1 MTLATVA
8 GYDVT
13 AANYPHRPSSGQI
26 AFYVTGSSDIQ
37 STPAMRTAHP
47 NAITINQSNTDANVI
62 ADEYDVETGALTP
75 AQLPGLV
82 RNAQAAWLTGNGRR
96 RPVAYVN
103 QSNKTTVVNAL
114 VAAKVTNVG
123 LHIADYSLTEAQAIN
138 LLQSSNGPYPV
149 VGYQYNDAGEY
160 DEDVWLESWV
170 NDVSTPDVWHGVA
183 VVMRDGTAAGEGK
196 YWVVPIESVDQGVT
210 YTPTGPGEAK

>member
-13 AANYPHRPSSGQI
+13 AKNYARRPPSGQ
-26 AFYVTGSSDIQ
+26 AALYVTGTSDIIA
-37 STPAMRTAHP
+37 TPAMLKENPH
-47 NAITINQSNTDANVI
+47 AITINQSGANVI
-62 ADEYDVETGALTP
+62 ADEYDVETGAITP
-75 AQLPGLV
+75 AQLPGLI

-103 QSNKTTVVNAL
+103 QSNKTAVVNAL
-114 VAAKVTNVG
+114 TSAKITNVG
-123 LHIADYSLTEAQAIN
+123 LHIADYSLTEAQAIT
-138 LLQSSNGPYPV
+138 LLQMSNGPYPV
-149 VGYQYNDAGEY
+149 IGYQYNDAGEY

-170 NDVSTPDVWHGVA
+170 NDVSTTDVWHGVA
-183 VVMRDGTAAGEGK
+183 IVMKDGTESGEGK

>member
-26 AFYVTGSSDIQ
+26 AFYVTGSPDIQ
-37 STPAMRTAHP
+37 STTAMRAAHP

-82 RNAQAAWLTGNGRR
+82 KNAQAAWLTGNGRR

-103 QSNKTTVVNAL
+103 QSNKTAVVNAL
-114 VAAKVTNVG
+114 TAAKVTGVG

-138 LLQSSNGPYPV
+138 LLQSSSGPYPV
-149 VGYQYNDAGEY
+149 IGYQYNDAGEY

-183 VVMRDGTAAGEGK
+183 IVMKDGTSSGEGK